1 MNEPEIRKAGH
12 GVPGTVLHGV
22 KYTIYYLDVT
32 HLQILIILKFFH
44 KITHKTSEFIRND

>member
-32 HLQILIILKFFH
+32 HLQILIILNLL
-44 KITHKTSEFIRND
+44 S